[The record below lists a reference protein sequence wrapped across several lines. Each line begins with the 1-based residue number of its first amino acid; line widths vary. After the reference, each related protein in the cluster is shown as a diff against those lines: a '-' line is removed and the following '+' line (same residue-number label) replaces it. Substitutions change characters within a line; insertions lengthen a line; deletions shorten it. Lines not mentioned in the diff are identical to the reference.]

1 MMYREVKCPFCGFMF
16 TEEEAKGGCR
26 GCPMAGS
33 CAKTKCPNCGYEVLK
48 EPGLVKALRRLGVHD
63 NVHA

>member
-1 MMYREVKCPFCGFMF
+1 MASTVKCPFCGHVF
-16 TEEEAKGGCR
+16 EEVDATGGCR

-48 EPGLVKALRRLGVHD
+48 EPGLLTQLPHSSGVFHRF
-63 NVHA
+63 